1 MKTLEIGVSTSGN
14 KSLDK
19 NFFDYCQKYDIKY
32 VEISPPFNYQGKDII
47 NEATMVINNYSNEG
61 SSSKSSSKKISRVL
75 WFFIGFVLSFV
86 ITLSVYLLFL

>member
-1 MKTLEIGVSTSGN
+1 MLKG
-14 KSLDK
+14 
-19 NFFDYCQKYDIKY
+19 CQKKIVFLKDTGSDFFEEAYFVLKCEVNDSLIH
-32 VEISPPFNYQGKDII
+32 SKDII

>member
-1 MKTLEIGVSTSGN
+1 MIKG
-14 KSLDK
+14 
-19 NFFDYCQKYDIKY
+19 CQKRIIQIKDTKNKLFEEAY
-32 VEISPPFNYQGKDII
+32 FVLKCEVNDSLIHSKDII

-86 ITLSVYLLFL
+86 ITLSVYLLFI

>member
-1 MKTLEIGVSTSGN
+1 MIKG
-14 KSLDK
+14 
-19 NFFDYCQKYDIKY
+19 CQKRIIQIKDTKNKLFEEAY
-32 VEISPPFNYQGKDII
+32 FVLKCEVNDSLIHSNSKDII